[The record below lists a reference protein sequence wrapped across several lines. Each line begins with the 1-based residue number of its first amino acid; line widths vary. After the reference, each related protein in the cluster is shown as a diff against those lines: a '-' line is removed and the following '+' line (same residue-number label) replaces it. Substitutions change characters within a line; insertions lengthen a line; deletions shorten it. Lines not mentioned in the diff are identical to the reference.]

1 MQKPSATWAAVGA
14 GTLIALF
21 AGRSLFP
28 KARLA
33 VRRVAGFTYRDQKAG
48 SSRPSVDPSAGR
60 PA

>member
-1 MQKPSATWAAVGA
+1 MQKQSATWAAVGA
-14 GTLIALF
+14 GALVALL
-21 AGRSLFP
+21 AGRSLLP

-48 SSRPSVDPSAGR
+48 GGRPMVDPSVGR